1 MSIDLYMFAGVNGAG
16 KSTLYSSIDANERP
30 KIKNSR
36 RANAD
41 EIARDNHWD
50 WRDPVSNFR
59 AMRRE
64 VKRINSFI
72 ANKQSFN
79 METTLASS
87 KKTYINILSSAKE
100 QGFTTHL
107 LYVGV
112 DSAELAKERVK
123 YRVAKGGHGIP
134 DEVIDRRY
142 LKSVKNLELL
152 APFFDSVE
160 LYDNTNVFQTI
171 YERNRL
177 KTTTFKTSI
186 VWAQPSI
193 MADKHAIRVKQLAL
207 QRLKRAKRKE

>member
-1 MSIDLYMFAGVNGAG
+1 
-16 KSTLYSSIDANERP
+16 
-30 KIKNSR
+30 
-36 RANAD
+36 
-41 EIARDNHWD
+41 
-50 WRDPVSNFR
+50 
-59 AMRRE
+59 MRME

-142 LKSVKNLELL
+142 SKSVKNLELL
-152 APFFDSVE
+152 APLFDSVE